1 MSVDTSDIIG
11 RSKVFQAV
19 LNMLARV
26 APTEAT
32 VLVTGEPGTGK
43 KLLVRALHRNSK
55 RRDKPLV
62 AVNCGAVPG
71 DFPESELFG
80 HEKGAS
86 AHALH
91 SRAGC
96 LEMAEGGTLFLDE
109 IGGLGMSLQMKIL
122 RLLQEKEFERLGG
135 SESIRADVRVIA
147 ATSRN
152 LEEEVKSGEFREDL
166 FYRLNVIPMELPPL
180 RRRGDDVL
188 LLAEHFLQKYRRGS
202 KAMKIS
208 PEAREMLLKYPW
220 PGNVRELE
228 NYMERMSI
236 VCGHEEIASGD
247 LPEKV
252 LLAGGTGPES
262 RSACSDGFEWPGLK
276 DMQGQGM
283 KLKEF
288 LENIEDRLLLEALEN
303 SGWVK
308 NQAAEVLGIKR
319 TTLIEKLKKKNLEPG
334 SSGQR
339 E

>member
-228 NYMERMSI
+228 NNVERL
-236 VCGHEEIASGD
+236 VVIAKEDIIDLDD
-247 LPEKV
+247 LPEI
-252 LLAGGTGPES
+252 LTQDYAESCQGGQEEEVIP
-262 RSACSDGFEWPGLK
+262 
-276 DMQGQGM
+276 
-283 KLKEF
+283 LKEAVSR
-288 LENIEDRLLLEALEN
+288 LEKELIMAAINKYGSGSRAAKHLKIDQSTLSRKMQKYSLE
-303 SGWVK
+303 
-308 NQAAEVLGIKR
+308 GIK
-319 TTLIEKLKKKNLEPG
+319 EPLL
-334 SSGQR
+334 
-339 E
+339 